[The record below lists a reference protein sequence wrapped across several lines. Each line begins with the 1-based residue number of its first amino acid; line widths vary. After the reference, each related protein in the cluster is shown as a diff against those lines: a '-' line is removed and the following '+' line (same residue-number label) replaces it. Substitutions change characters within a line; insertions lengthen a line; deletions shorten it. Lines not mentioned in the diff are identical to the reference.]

1 MRISDR
7 KGSSCEVVKVE
18 EDWEEE
24 NEMDLYEEENEE
36 EIEKIEDE
44 IDEICSRVTS
54 CEDCPWEICG
64 DLCEIIC
71 EDEEEELEE
80 DMEDLYVEVE

>member
-7 KGSSCEVVKVE
+7 KRSSCEVVKVE

-24 NEMDLYEEENEE
+24 LDN
-36 EIEKIEDE
+36 IQDE

-54 CEDCPWEICG
+54 CEDCPWEVCG

-71 EDEEEELEE
+71 EDEEEELREG
-80 DMEDLYVEVE
+80 LGPLRHCR